1 MVGSAPEAS
10 EGPDHFSCEHL
21 EISTIE
27 VRMEILALLI
37 SALARTAHWLQLLFK
52 SLIPGGCSPVSLLH
66 RSPLLPHFLFPVLA
80 CGTGPAPHM
89 PLSLPDASS
98 LPSTYP
104 EELKLEEEEEFI
116 AALELF

>member
-1 MVGSAPEAS
+1 
-10 EGPDHFSCEHL
+10 
-21 EISTIE
+21 
-27 VRMEILALLI
+27 
-37 SALARTAHWLQLLFK
+37 
-52 SLIPGGCSPVSLLH
+52 
-66 RSPLLPHFLFPVLA
+66 
-80 CGTGPAPHM
+80 M